1 MYYLPNQEDVL
12 RANKANTQMGIDV
25 YEAFQEESRHP
36 METNEALLL
45 QILEDNKDTEYGKKY
60 NFQEIHSIKEYQ
72 ARVPVV
78 EYDALDSYLERMLA
92 GEKNILTAYPYSHMC
107 QTSGTVGKQKLVP
120 LTDRQSAIFLKYNR
134 RYTDGFLAKLLP
146 EQWMEGRAAATAEGT
161 YETAPS

>member
-1 MYYLPNQEDVL
+1 MYYLPNQEDIL
-12 RANKANTQMGIDV
+12 RVNKTNAQMEIEV

-36 METNEALLL
+36 FETNEALLL
-45 QILEDNKDTEYGKKY
+45 QILEDNKDTEYGRKY
-60 NFQEIHSIKEYQ
+60 NFQDIKSIKEYQ

-78 EYDALDSYLERMLA
+78 EYNALAPYLERMLN

-134 RYTDGFLAKLLP
+134 RYTDGFLAKHLP
-146 EQWMEGRAAATAEGT
+146 EHWMEGRC
-161 YETAPS
+161 YRRRYL